1 VVLDGRNDGD
11 RSVKAFI
18 IRRPVFDPLPWSES
32 FAVGDEELDAE
43 HHCVLA
49 LIDQICLTC
58 EAKPEASVLTL
69 LREPQL
75 ITKKHLEREEALLQE
90 IASGMV
96 KIAKGCGKS
105 WRPRSSSTAPE
116 HRQRLSKAAH
126 PHAKNASHRR
136 SRARIDALR

>member
-1 VVLDGRNDGD
+1 VRSWVSQSCGSLRQEALDGD
-11 RSVKAFI
+11 RCVKEFVI
-18 IRRPVFDPLPWSES
+18 GRPLFDPLPWSES

-43 HHCVLA
+43 HHCMLA
-49 LIDQICLTC
+49 LINHICLTC

-75 ITKKHLEREEALLQE
+75 TTKKHLERAEALLQE

-105 WRPRSSSTAPE
+105 WRPRSSSTAP
-116 HRQRLSKAAH
+116 STVTG
-126 PHAKNASHRR
+126 
-136 SRARIDALR
+136 